1 VARAVVTFA
10 WRFVTFVFTGG
21 EMKLGSWLALL
32 FTLVAVSVVASQSGG
47 SSVAKDS
54 RVFEMRT
61 YYAAPGKLEDLQ
73 ARFRNHTTKLF
84 EKHGMTNI
92 GYWVPVDEKT
102 GAPSGNTLV
111 YVLAFPSLEARQKAW
126 DAFRNDPDWNTVRTE
141 SEKNGK
147 ILEKIESVLLK
158 ATDYSLIK

>member
-1 VARAVVTFA
+1 MRASVV
-10 WRFVTFVFTGG
+10 V
-21 EMKLGSWLALL
+21 LAL
-32 FTLVAVSVVASQSGG
+32 VSVVAASVMAQSGG
-47 SSVAKDS
+47 NSVAKDS

-73 ARFRNHTTKLF
+73 ARFRDHTVKLF

-102 GAPSGNTLV
+102 GQPTGNTLV
-111 YVLAFPSLEARQKAW
+111 YILAYPSLEARTKSW
-126 DAFRNDPDWNTVRTE
+126 DGFRNDPAWTAARNE

-147 ILEKIESVLLK
+147 LVEKIDSVFLK
-158 ATDYSLIK
+158 ATDYSGIK